1 MIVTLSVAY
10 GLNPLAV
17 TNYCLFVLATGRPS
31 RLYRWVTCGG
41 TDSTPLSRDTRNRRI
56 SGINPFRVDP
66 TGGCSQNR
74 SCS

>member
-17 TNYCLFVLATGRPS
+17 VNYCLFVLATCGPS

-41 TDSTPLSRDTRNRRI
+41 TDSTPLSRDT
-56 SGINPFRVDP
+56 
-66 TGGCSQNR
+66 QNR
-74 SCS
+74 GISVLTHLGLVPPVVVRKIVAR